1 MTEWVVDMNN
11 HEDATTLTTVYAVCG
26 SVADWS
32 IQAGPVEDNPA
43 GMQSTAHVQC
53 PSGTVFLS
61 GAPVSSFTGHRGQH
75 ETQGSRRV
83 IRNGRSPKT
92 TPRRTP
98 PVSSSTPSAPAEV
111 PLRTT
116 AEPGTRPGRVD
127 TRNASWPRYENGA
140 TPHRTVLREMAAAD
154 LRRRVTRDGAR
165 RHRGFRCTEPRG
177 RARGSEPPPAR

>member
-61 GAPVSSFTGHRGQH
+61 GAPVSSSLDTGVNMNSGFPTSDTKWQVA
-75 ETQGSRRV
+75 ED
-83 IRNGRSPKT
+83 N
-92 TPRRTP
+92 
-98 PVSSSTPSAPAEV
+98 SSANAASLS
-111 PLRTT
+111 
-116 AEPGTRPGRVD
+116 VD
-127 TRNASWPRYENGA
+127 AVCAS
-140 TPHRTVLREMAAAD
+140 
-154 LRRRVTRDGAR
+154 
-165 RHRGFRCTEPRG
+165 
-177 RARGSEPPPAR
+177 